1 MPTHCCVPEC
11 NQKEYK
17 NEKKEKVSFFEFPTE
32 CNWAEKVDPRNTE
45 RRGEGLSLNKNNKD
59 LLRRFRPSEL
69 RKSLN
74 RSRVSG
80 ITEEKEAS
88 YGKTSFASWKNKEG
102 GRGAIIQQLYFIWF
116 CGYKW
121 SREHFGV

>member
-17 NEKKEKVSFFEFPTE
+17 NEKKEKLSFFEFPTDE
-32 CNWAEKVDPRNTE
+32 TE
-45 RRGEGLSLNKNNKD
+45 RKKWIQAIRRDVGKD
-59 LLRRFRPSEL
+59 FRLTKTTKICSRRFRPSEL

-88 YGKTSFASWKNKEG
+88 YGKTSFAS
-102 GRGAIIQQLYFIWF
+102 
-116 CGYKW
+116 
-121 SREHFGV
+121 